1 MANQTISLCM
11 IAKDEEKNIANCLN
25 SAKEAADEI
34 IVIDT
39 GSSDKTK
46 QIAKKFNA
54 NVFDFK
60 WVDDFS
66 AARNESIKKA
76 TKDWILVLDAD
87 EVLDEEGIKEI
98 KSLVESKDA
107 DGYLMAQINYTNNP
121 NVAGF
126 FPAIDKRLNSGYK
139 GFYVSLIAR
148 LFRNKKDYYFSGAVH
163 ELAEDSIK
171 KANGKILTSN
181 VKIHHYGN
189 AEPEIAAGKRKYYLE
204 LAKKKANEL
213 KSADSFY
220 ELGVLLKENGNEKD
234 AVEAFKSAL
243 KRDNCHRM
251 SLYEL
256 GIASEKAKDYDNAIE
271 YYTKM
276 LRVKEDAEGFFSLGV
291 CNLKKG
297 MLKEAKR
304 NLTKSL
310 LLNAYKAATYNNL
323 GAVNEKMGNY
333 HEAVK
338 VLEIGMKIDPSNSI
352 GAYNLG
358 VAYSKMGNAKQALE
372 SFEKAV
378 ELGHKDSSKVRQMIK
393 ELKAISE
400 NMPNYTFSFGQ
411 K

>member
-11 IAKDEEKNIANCLN
+11 IAKNEEKNIANCLN
-25 SAKEAADEI
+25 SAKEIADEI
-34 IVIDT
+34 IVVDT
-39 GSSDKTK
+39 GSMDMTK
-46 QIAKKFNA
+46 QIANKFGA
-54 NVFDFK
+54 KVFDFK
-60 WVDDFS
+60 WNDDFS
-66 AARNESIKKA
+66 KARNESIKNA

-107 DGYLMAQINYTNNP
+107 DGYLGAQINYTNDSNI
-121 NVAGF
+121 AGF
-126 FPAIDKRLNSGYK
+126 MPAIDKRLNNGYK

-148 LFRNKKDYYFSGAVH
+148 LFRNKKNYHFSGAVH
-163 ELAEDSIK
+163 ELVEDSIK
-171 KANGKILTSN
+171 KTNGKILVSN

-189 AEPEIAAGKRKYYLE
+189 VEPEAAAGKKKYYLE

-213 KSADSFY
+213 QSADSYY
-220 ELGVLLKENGNEKD
+220 ELGVLLKENGNEKE
-234 AVEAFKSAL
+234 AAEAFNRAIKSD
-243 KRDNCHRM
+243 KSHRM
-251 SLYEL
+251 ALYEL
-256 GIASEKAKDYDNAIE
+256 GIAFEKAKDYDNAII
-271 YYTKM
+271 YYTRM
-276 LRVKEDAEGFFSLGV
+276 LRIKDDAEGFFSLGV
-291 CNLKKG
+291 CSLKKG

-310 LLNAYKAATYNNL
+310 LLNAYKVATYNNL

-333 HEAVK
+333 QEAVN

-358 VAYSKMGNAKQALE
+358 VAYGKMGNAKMALE

-378 ELGHKDSSKVRQMIK
+378 ELGHKDSSRIKEMIK

-400 NMPNYTFSFGQ
+400 NMPTYRFSVGQ